1 MATEAGANRN
11 VIVEFDRIWQ
21 QSISNTVKYCRGF
34 KKDHPWK
41 GCLIDAASSPKQI
54 RSYLNRALIPNRS
67 EYWLLRTP
75 SYPIFSR
82 IIFCSLEQALQGAP
96 PILQEATANK
106 WLIQLVL
113 EKAKEP
119 EIKLPTSAGSLKKQ
133 EKFRQN
139 LFLLYWLCQRLW
151 LCGLQKTVENSQR
164 NGHTGPPDLPLE
176 KLVCKSGSNS

>member
-119 EIKLPTSAGSLKKQ
+119 EIKLPTSAGSWKKQ
-133 EKFRQN
+133 EFQKNIYFCFIDYVKAFDCVVHNKLWKILKEMGIPDHLTCLLRN
-139 LFLLYWLCQRLW
+139 LYA
-151 LCGLQKTVENSQR
+151 SQ
-164 NGHTGPPDLPLE
+164 E
-176 KLVCKSGSNS
+176 